1 MRMYMY
7 IKTYKYEPQIIY
19 ITGQSFFDS
28 KLVFIILLLNHIY
41 TKVPFILMKFACL
54 IIIFLSFL
62 KISYAA
68 TGTLRVYNQ
77 KFVNPKAG
85 NLKIPSD
92 APAGDV
98 PSIDNGTDK
107 DVSVYDNSDC
117 TGSPVIVIPAHR
129 ATIDFRSAWGGC
141 LNVGI

>member
-1 MRMYMY
+1 
-7 IKTYKYEPQIIY
+7 
-19 ITGQSFFDS
+19 
-28 KLVFIILLLNHIY
+28 
-41 TKVPFILMKFACL
+41 MKFACL

-62 KISYAA
+62 QISYAA
-68 TGTLRVYNQ
+68 TGTLKVYNQ

-85 NLKIPSD
+85 NLKIPPY

-117 TGSPVIVIPAHR
+117 TGSPVKVIPADR
-129 ATIDFRSAWGGC
+129 TTIDFRGVWGGC
-141 LNVGI
+141 LKVGA